1 MNNTKFFL
9 HTLWQLCLPIMKDT
23 VLFRSFMGQYND
35 NPKYISEKLHERH
48 PEINIVWTI
57 GKGVE
62 ESTFPDYVETVELG
76 SAEFAKYAARAEVV
90 VDNYSGTRT
99 NFLTENN
106 LIKRVIFS
114 LTAKKRRGQFNLS
127 TWHGTPLKHIS
138 LDEPTYKNAE
148 FVRIYCNSDML
159 MSGCKLTSSAY
170 KTAFCWEKPIL
181 MKGTPRNDLMFSRD
195 SDAIKRKL
203 ALPSDKKVVLF
214 APTFRESIEMSGVFQ
229 MNEIDTQRLFSALSQ
244 KFGGEWCFVFRAHN
258 LVMAKIRD
266 EHSEIISNV
275 INGNEFPD
283 MAEYLACTDLL
294 ITDYSSSMF
303 DYSLSGRPCMLY
315 APDLDNYKNLERGFY
330 IGIDTLP
337 YPLSESF
344 EGLIEN
350 IERFESDNYNNKV
363 DEFLKSIG
371 NIEFGGASDAAVN
384 EIEKHIKGLRHK
396 IGGKQE

>member
-1 MNNTKFFL
+1 MNNTKFFI
-9 HTLWQLCLPIMKDT
+9 HTLTQLCLPIIKDT

-48 PEINIVWTI
+48 PEINIVWAI
-57 GKGVE
+57 GKNVDA
-62 ESTFPDYVETVELG
+62 STFPEYVKTVSLG
-76 SAEFAKYAARAEVV
+76 SAEFAKYTARAEVV

-99 NFLTENN
+99 NFLTENS
-106 LIKRVIFS
+106 IVKRIIFS
-114 LTAKKRRGQFNLS
+114 LVARKRKGQFNLS

-138 LDEPTYKNAE
+138 LDEPTYKNAK

-159 MSGCKLTSSAY
+159 MSGCELTSTAY
-170 KTAFCWEKPIL
+170 KTAFQWDKPIL

-203 ALPSDKKVVLF
+203 GLPTDKKVVMF
-214 APTFRESIEMSGVFQ
+214 APTFRESIEMSGVYQ
-229 MNEIDTQRLFSALSQ
+229 MNEIDTDRLFSALSK
-244 KFGGEWCFVFRAHN
+244 KFGGEWCFVFRSHN
-258 LVMAKIRD
+258 LVMSKIRD

-303 DYSLSGRPCMLY
+303 DYSLSGRPCLLY
-315 APDLDNYKNLERGFY
+315 APDLDNYKNVERGFY
-330 IGIDTLP
+330 IGVDKLP

-344 EGLIEN
+344 DGLIESIN
-350 IERFESDNYNNKV
+350 SFDSESYYKKV
-363 DEFLKSIG
+363 HEFLKSIG
-371 NIEFGGASDAAVN
+371 NIEFGGASDAAAD
-384 EIEKHIKGLRHK
+384 EIEKHIKSLWQK
-396 IGGKQE
+396 KEKQK